1 MKYLQRAA
9 YFRAVTTIHDIKKED
24 VLLLLLLLKETEAVV
39 CGVNKKKRNHQIK
52 YE

>member
-24 VLLLLLLLKETEAVV
+24 VLLLLLLKETEAVV